1 MKKLLLFLVFASLV
15 VAGCYRN
22 EPVEYR
28 VRVQVYTPDSIRA
41 TNVYVEVGADVPGSL
56 AQFKGY
62 TNEIGEINFTYNAE
76 AVLKIRASRGNPL
89 SFIGCG
95 FVRLKPEEEVLVKVY
110 LQPYDPVTGGGC

>member
-1 MKKLLLFLVFASLV
+1 MKKFLFILTLSSLV
-15 VAGCYRN
+15 LGGCYRN
-22 EPVEYR
+22 EPQEYR

-56 AQFKGY
+56 ANFNGY
-62 TNEIGEINFTYNAE
+62 TNEVGEITFTYDAE